1 MKVVIV
7 HNYYQHAGG
16 EDRVVA
22 AESALLTAYGHQV
35 VPYVVHNQSINSL
48 WQKLRLWV
56 DCIFSVQHYRRF
68 RRFLQQQQPDVVHV
82 HNYFPLLSPAI
93 FYAAQHEG
101 IAVVHSLHNFRAI
114 CPSATLFD
122 GARVQTQSVR
132 HSPFWAVRQKV
143 YRQSYLATLLVYL
156 MVVVHRRVGTWQ
168 HQVDHFIALSPSG
181 RDLYLA
187 AGWPAAKVSVK
198 ANFIAPVEPLVP
210 TSSQTAITAPIP
222 EATVMPTAAEMA
234 GAALFVGRLSPEKGV
249 QLLLSAWSQQASPLY
264 LVGSGPLQ
272 ADVQQAAL
280 NNPLLK
286 PLGAQSPAQVQLL
299 MQQASLLIVPSTCL
313 ETFGLVVLEAF
324 RQRLPVLVAAHG
336 ALSDLVQHGHNGW
349 HFQPADAADLGQQA
363 RFLLQDQPLRQQL
376 GAEGWRT
383 EQQHFDSAQNYQQL
397 LAIYQQAIS
406 TAHAKAQRKASC

>member
-22 AESALLTAYGHQV
+22 AESALLTAHGHQV
-35 VPYVVHNQSINSL
+35 LPYVVHNQSINSL

-56 DCIFSVQHYRRF
+56 DCIFSVQHYWRF

-93 FYAAQHEG
+93 FYAAQHQRV
-101 IAVVHSLHNFRAI
+101 AVVHSLHNFRAI

-132 HSPFWAVRQKV
+132 HSPFWTVRQKV

-156 MVVVHRRVGTWQ
+156 MVVVHRRIGTWQ
-168 HQVDHFIALSPSG
+168 QQVDHFIALSPSG

-187 AGWPAAKVSVK
+187 AGWPAEKMTVK
-198 ANFIAPVEPLVP
+198 ANFIALEPLGP
-210 TSSQTAITAPIP
+210 KLSQTLAT
-222 EATVMPTAAEMA
+222 ATVAEAAMKPTAAEMA
-234 GAALFVGRLSPEKGV
+234 DAVLFVGRLSPEKGV
-249 QLLLSAWSQQASPLY
+249 PLLLRAWSQQSTALY

-272 ADVQQAAL
+272 ADVQQAAQQ
-280 NNPLLK
+280 NALLK
-286 PLGAQSPAQVQLL
+286 PLGAQSPAQVQHL
-299 MQQASLLIVPSTCL
+299 MQQAALLIVPSTCL

-324 RQRLPVLVAAHG
+324 RHRLPVLVAAHG

-349 HFQPADAADLGQQA
+349 HFQPGDAEDLVRQA
-363 RFLLQDQPLRQQL
+363 NLLLQNQPLRQQL
-376 GAEGWRT
+376 GIEGWRT
-383 EQQHFDSAQNYQQL
+383 EQQHFSSAQNYQQL
-397 LAIYQQAIS
+397 LAIYQQAIARAQ
-406 TAHAKAQRKASC
+406 TKAQCKASCS